1 MFDRLKEWAAHMA
14 RDVVALSIAMGD
26 KRVPWY
32 AKAVAFFVL
41 AYALSPIDLIPD
53 FIPVLG
59 YLDDLLL
66 LPVGIWVVL
75 KLIPDDLMEE
85 IRKEAEGITEKQLP
99 KNILGAVLIGIL
111 WGVILYAVVVAFT
124 ADKAV
129 EIPIA

>member
-26 KRVPWY
+26 NRVPWY

-75 KLIPDDLMEE
+75 NLIPDDLMEE

>member
-14 RDVVALSIAMGD
+14 RDVLALSLAMGD

-32 AKAVAFFVL
+32 AKAVAFFVV

-59 YLDDLLL
+59 YLDDLIL
-66 LPVGIWVVL
+66 LPIGIWIVL
-75 KLIPDDLMEE
+75 KLVPAGVMAEL
-85 IRKEAEGITEKQLP
+85 RLEAEGIAERQLP
-99 KNILGAVLIGIL
+99 KNIIGAVIIGIL
-111 WGVILYAVVVAFT
+111 WGLILYAVVVAFG

-129 EIPIA
+129 EAPIA